1 MKKVEEKN
9 GEGGG
14 EGWSGWGRRMGRVGE
29 KDGVGGEKDGVGGGG
44 WSGGRG
50 ESREQSEENG
60 ATRRRP
66 RHYMPLLFIYP
77 LYWTCC

>member
-1 MKKVEEKN
+1 MERVGRRMEWVGEKD
-9 GEGGG
+9 GVGGG
-14 EGWSGWGRRMGRVGE
+14 EGWGGWE